1 MGTSTKGLFRIIFV
15 IPGQVWCPGSTPQTG
30 FEVGLYCLQDAQDGP
45 ALPHV
50 AEHRQLST
58 EAEDRPDRHHAKNF
72 AVTYH
77 PHARRD
83 LDQASLNILLTDRL
97 STPQAIVGSTAVQ
110 VLVRS
115 LLQAVVAAES
125 LVVEAHLVLEL
136 REVAGLVEDSMAE
149 GIDNSISSAV
159 IGEGAFDTN
168 DIWRK
173 EQCLNIQQS
182 RNTFTAIG

>member
-1 MGTSTKGLFRIIFV
+1 M
-15 IPGQVWCPGSTPQTG
+15 
-30 FEVGLYCLQDAQDGP
+30 
-45 ALPHV
+45 
-50 AEHRQLST
+50 
-58 EAEDRPDRHHAKNF
+58 
-72 AVTYH
+72 
-77 PHARRD
+77 
-83 LDQASLNILLTDRL
+83 
-97 STPQAIVGSTAVQ
+97 
-110 VLVRS
+110 
-115 LLQAVVAAES
+115 
-125 LVVEAHLVLEL
+125 LEL